1 MVYSPSTYLVSAA
14 VATVALQMQQASAAS
29 LFYEPITVSDK
40 DCAIEVEADPT
51 LPDIATIPTEPV
63 TFTDLLANTSAAP
76 LYPLFT
82 KMGAKIMLG
91 ENSLVLSQ

>member
-40 DCAIEVEADPT
+40 V
-51 LPDIATIPTEPV
+51 
-63 TFTDLLANTSAAP
+63 NKSAVA
-76 LYPLFT
+76 
-82 KMGAKIMLG
+82 
-91 ENSLVLSQ
+91 SLVLVPMSPKRTARSKSRLTPHFLISQLFRPSR